1 MPTTRTFTFAELASL
16 GVPPDRPEDVEWS
29 ETVLADTHV
38 AVLKYTQQRQAVFLA
53 DDGQT
58 YRVTYEAPLE
68 TGDYEVGGGLP
79 DNYGW
84 TGDAVTATRVVSW
97 PTVTRQ
103 WQTYDPRVHD
113 GTARTAFTELTE
125 VYEDAGARTLQARQ
139 LAAELLMKHAAE
151 LAQQQ
156 RAELDSQGYGE
167 DCPCGGC
174 TACLARE
181 FIDLI
186 DPAADPDGAP
196 RPRSEAG
203 APFRPEDAAQVHYVD
218 NRARRMAQA
227 YWRLLTGGTRA
238 EWLALG
244 KDSPEAVI
252 REGRDWLRA
261 AVAAGLLPLID
272 TSTGAAITTVSLDL
286 DHRHHA

>member
-1 MPTTRTFTFAELASL
+1 MPTTRDFTLAELATL
-16 GVPPDRPEDVEWS
+16 GVPPDSPADVEWS
-29 ETVLADTHV
+29 DIVLADTHV
-38 AVLKYTQQRQAVFLA
+38 AVLKYTQQRRVVFLA
-53 DDGQT
+53 DDGMT
-58 YRVTYEAPLE
+58 YAVTYEAALD

-79 DNYGW
+79 DNHGW
-84 TGDAVTATRVVSW
+84 TGDTVTATRVVSW

-103 WQTYDPRVHD
+103 WQTYAPDIHD
-113 GTARTAFTELTE
+113 GRGQSVVQELAD
-125 VYEDAGARTLQARQ
+125 VYEDAGARALQARQ
-139 LAAELLMKHAAE
+139 LAVELLTKHATG

-156 RAELDSQGYGE
+156 RAELCSQGYGE

-174 TACLARE
+174 SACLARE
-181 FIDLI
+181 VIDLI
-186 DPAADPDGAP
+186 DPAAGPEGMPPHRSETGAP
-196 RPRSEAG
+196 Y
-203 APFRPEDAAQVHYVD
+203 RPEDAAQVHYVD
-218 NRARRMAQA
+218 NRARRLAQA

-286 DHRHHA
+286 DPRHHA